1 MNISSSSFKDGGGIP
16 PKHAMKAIPG
26 GMNLSPQLS
35 ISGVPAGTTSLA
47 ICFVD
52 RYPPARNWV
61 HWLAVNVPPAATS
74 IAEGASGSAMPAG
87 SIELVNTFGKKGYG
101 GPQPPRGSGLH
112 PYELAVYALSDA
124 PGFAVREYSEA
135 EFLEL
140 IRNKVLAKAKI
151 TGGFEYK

>member
-16 PKHAMKAIPG
+16 PKHARRPFPVG
-26 GMNLSPQLS
+26 YNLSPQLI

-61 HWLAVNVPPAATS
+61 HWLAVNIPPGATS

-101 GPQPPRGSGLH
+101 GPQPPAGSGVH

-124 PGFAVREYSEA
+124 PGFAVARIQRGRISRTD
-135 EFLEL
+135 
-140 IRNKVLAKAKI
+140 RNKVLAKAKI